1 MFDMK
6 KFLALL
12 ATLALA
18 LLGITKADMFSPQ
31 LAELLSQP
39 VTAKLSLLIGSA
51 VAFAAIVL
59 SMVYAYVSWIRTA
72 ASERERQLSER
83 ANERERQLSERANE
97 RERELSAQAKKLSE
111 EREQK
116 LLVKDQEIELLRGQL
131 RDRDRL
137 RLLDIVTGIPN
148 QLKWE
153 KDVENLSKTDDPD
166 PHYQMI
172 IIDLDN
178 FREINR
184 AFGYEKGDQVIKDFA
199 RSIFNTMRRD
209 EHIYKNLIRGEND
222 APIKIEDRWERI
234 YRKYTGGDEF
244 LLTVNG
250 DQKEAL
256 GFLVRLARD
265 LLPQMNERIS
275 KFILESEV
283 ALSFHAGMC
292 EWIQGDEPQ
301 DVLQRLEGTLRKAV
315 NSSTSRLYFH
325 PEKTSQEFE
334 QEIVHSTGK
343 PPRFNPYREA
353 ERLFA
358 KSPH

>member
-1 MFDMK
+1 V
-6 KFLALL
+6 
-12 ATLALA
+12 TLALA

-31 LAELLSQP
+31 LAELLSRP
-39 VTAKLSLLIGSA
+39 VMAKLSLLIGSA

-59 SMVYAYVSWIRTA
+59 SAVYAYVSRVRAA

-83 ANERERQLSERANE
+83 VNE

-116 LLVKDQEIELLRGQL
+116 LLIKDQEIEVLRSQL

-166 PHYQMI
+166 PHYQVI

-244 LLTVNG
+244 LFTVNG

-265 LLPQMNERIS
+265 LLPQINERIS

-315 NSSTSRLYFH
+315 NSPTSRLYFH
-325 PEKTSQEFE
+325 PEKTAQQFE
-334 QEIVHSTGK
+334 HEEIRSTGS
-343 PPRFNPYREA
+343 PPRWNPYREA

-358 KSPH
+358 KPPP

>member
-18 LLGITKADMFSPQ
+18 LLGITKADIFSPEI
-31 LAELLSQP
+31 AEVLSRA
-39 VTAKLSLLIGSA
+39 VTAKLSLLIGGA
-51 VAFAAIVL
+51 LAYLAIVL
-59 SMVYAYVSWIRTA
+59 FAVDAYMSRARAA
-72 ASERERQLSER
+72 AS
-83 ANERERQLSERANE
+83 E
-97 RERELSAQAKKLSE
+97 RERELSAQAKKSSE

-116 LLVKDQEIELLRGQL
+116 LLVKEQEIDLLRSQL

-153 KDVENLSKTDDPD
+153 KDVENLSTTDDPD

-178 FREINR
+178 FRDING
-184 AFGYEKGDQVIKDFA
+184 AYGYEKGDRVIKDFA
-199 RSIFNTMRRD
+199 RSIFNAMRRD

-250 DQKEAL
+250 DQIQAL
-256 GFLVRLARD
+256 GLLVRLARD
-265 LLPQMNERIS
+265 LLPQINARIS
-275 KFILESEV
+275 KFILEKEV
-283 ALSFHAGMC
+283 TLSFHAGMC
-292 EWIQGDEPQ
+292 EWMQGDEPQ
-301 DVLQRLEGTLRKAV
+301 DVLQRLEGTLRKAI

-325 PEKTSQEFE
+325 PPMSSKEYE
-334 QEIVHSTGK
+334 QQVLRSTGES
-343 PPRFNPYREA
+343 PRWNPYRDA

-358 KSPH
+358 KSAQ

>member
-18 LLGITKADMFSPQ
+18 LLGITKADIFSPEI
-31 LAELLSQP
+31 AEVLSRA
-39 VTAKLSLLIGSA
+39 VTAKLSLLIGCA
-51 VAFAAIVL
+51 LAYFAIVL
-59 SMVYAYVSWIRTA
+59 FAVDAYTSRARAA
-72 ASERERQLSER
+72 AS
-83 ANERERQLSERANE
+83 E
-97 RERELSAQAKKLSE
+97 RERELSAHAKKSSE

-116 LLVKDQEIELLRGQL
+116 LLVKDQEIDLLRSQL

-153 KDVENLSKTDDPD
+153 KNVENLSKTDDPD

-178 FREINR
+178 FRDING
-184 AFGYEKGDQVIKDFA
+184 AYGYEKGDRVIKDIA
-199 RSIFNTMRRD
+199 RYIFNAMRRD

-250 DQKEAL
+250 DQIQAL
-256 GFLVRLARD
+256 GLLVRLARD
-265 LLPQMNERIS
+265 LLPQINERIS
-275 KFILESEV
+275 KFILEKEV
-283 ALSFHAGMC
+283 TLSFHAGMC
-292 EWIQGDEPQ
+292 EWMQGDEPQ
-301 DVLQRLEGTLRKAV
+301 DVLQRLEGTLRKAI
-315 NSSTSRLYFH
+315 NSSTSRLY
-325 PEKTSQEFE
+325 
-334 QEIVHSTGK
+334 
-343 PPRFNPYREA
+343 
-353 ERLFA
+353 
-358 KSPH
+358 

>member
-6 KFLALL
+6 KFAVLL

-18 LLGITKADMFSPQ
+18 LLGITNADMFSPQ
-31 LAELLSQP
+31 LAELLAQP
-39 VTAKLSLLIGSA
+39 VSAKLSLVVGSA
-51 VAFAAIVL
+51 VAYAAIVL
-59 SMVYAYVSWIRTA
+59 FAFYGYISR
-72 ASERERQLSER
+72 LSAR
-83 ANERERQLSERANE
+83 ANKS
-97 RERELSAQAKKLSE
+97 SE
-111 EREQK
+111 EGRQK
-116 LLVKDQEIELLRGQL
+116 LLVREQEIEVLHSQL

-153 KDVENLSKTDDPD
+153 KDIEDLSKTDDPD

-184 AFGYEKGDQVIKDFA
+184 LYGYEKGDRVIKDFA
-199 RSIFNTMRRD
+199 RSVFNTMRRD

-222 APIKIEDRWERI
+222 AEIKIEDRWERI

-244 LLTVNG
+244 LLTING
-250 DQKEAL
+250 DQLEAL

-265 LLPQMNERIS
+265 LLPRINERIS
-275 KFILESEV
+275 KFILEKEV
-283 ALSFHAGMC
+283 TLSFHAGMC
-292 EWIQGDEPQ
+292 EWYRDDKPQ
-301 DVLQRLEGTLRKAV
+301 DVLLRLEGTLRKAV

-325 PEKTSQEFE
+325 PEMSSEKYE
-334 QEIVHSTGK
+334 QQVVRATGK
-343 PPRFNPYREA
+343 PPRWNPYRDA
-353 ERLFA
+353 ERVFA
-358 KSPH
+358 KPTQ

>member
-31 LAELLSQP
+31 LAELLSRP

-59 SMVYAYVSWIRTA
+59 SVVYAYISRARAA

-83 ANERERQLSERANE
+83 AHE
-97 RERELSAQAKKLSE
+97 RERELSAQARRLSE

-148 QLKWE
+148 QLKWD
-153 KDVENLSKTDDPD
+153 KDIENLSKTDDPD

-256 GFLVRLARD
+256 GFLVRLTRD
-265 LLPQMNERIS
+265 LLPQINERIS

-301 DVLQRLEGTLRKAV
+301 DVLQRLEGTLRKAM

-325 PEKTSQEFE
+325 PEKTAQQFE
-334 QEIVHSTGK
+334 NEEMRSTGK
-343 PPRFNPYREA
+343 PPRWNPYREA

-358 KSPH
+358 KSSQ

>member
-12 ATLALA
+12 VTLALA

-31 LAELLSQP
+31 LAELLSRP
-39 VTAKLSLLIGSA
+39 VMARLSLLIGSA

-59 SMVYAYVSWIRTA
+59 SAVYAYVSRIRAA

-83 ANERERQLSERANE
+83 VNE

-116 LLVKDQEIELLRGQL
+116 LLVKDQEIEVLRSQL

-244 LLTVNG
+244 LFTVNG

-265 LLPQMNERIS
+265 LLPQVNERIS
-275 KFILESEV
+275 KFILESEA

-315 NSSTSRLYFH
+315 NSPTSRLYFH
-325 PEKTSQEFE
+325 PEKTAQQFE
-334 QEIVHSTGK
+334 NEEIRSTGR
-343 PPRFNPYREA
+343 PPRWNPYREA

-358 KSPH
+358 KSPQ

>member
-6 KFLALL
+6 KVLVFL

-18 LLGITKADMFSPQ
+18 LLGITKADIFSPQ
-31 LAELLSQP
+31 LAELLSRP
-39 VTAKLSLLIGSA
+39 VTAELSLLIG
-51 VAFAAIVL
+51 VALAYAAIVL
-59 SMVYAYVSWIRTA
+59 FAVYAYMSGARAA
-72 ASERERQLSER
+72 AS
-83 ANERERQLSERANE
+83 E
-97 RERELSAQAKKLSE
+97 RERELSAQAKRSSE
-111 EREQK
+111 EGEQK
-116 LLVKDQEIELLRGQL
+116 LLVKEQEIEVLRSQL

-137 RLLDIVTGIPN
+137 RLLDIVTGPN
-148 QLKWE
+148 QMKWE

-184 AFGYEKGDQVIKDFA
+184 AYGYEKGDRVIKDFA
-199 RSIFNTMRRD
+199 RSIFNAMRRD

-222 APIKIEDRWERI
+222 APVNIEDRWQRI

-250 DQKEAL
+250 DQIQAL
-256 GFLVRLARD
+256 GFLVRLERD
-265 LLPQMNERIS
+265 LLPQINERIS
-275 KFILESEV
+275 KFILENEV

-301 DVLQRLEGTLRKAV
+301 DVLQRLEGALRKAV

-325 PEKTSQEFE
+325 PPMSAGEYEQQEVRKTS
-334 QEIVHSTGK
+334 K
-343 PPRFNPYREA
+343 PPRWNPYREA
-353 ERLFA
+353 EQLFA
-358 KSPH
+358 K